1 MARWGL
7 VSGNKNSCDFTI
19 FYDHHSLSF
28 IPPPTRFPSLLLRE
42 PTVMHTSAPL
52 TEKYSDELVVRCAQF
67 LQNHRDVRFVDRPVA
82 LGGGC

>member
-1 MARWGL
+1 
-7 VSGNKNSCDFTI
+7 
-19 FYDHHSLSF
+19 
-28 IPPPTRFPSLLLRE
+28 
-42 PTVMHTSAPL
+42 MHTSAPL